1 MFGRRCGSWSAR
13 RIATMEPMQV
23 CDPILGPKRIHEDQA
38 HEDDKVTENG
48 VLTNFDPS
56 RRTVSA

>member
-1 MFGRRCGSWSAR
+1 
-13 RIATMEPMQV
+13 MEPMQV
-23 CDPILGPKRIHEDQA
+23 RDPILGPQRIHEEQT
-38 HEDDKVTENG
+38 HEGDKVTENG

>member
-1 MFGRRCGSWSAR
+1 
-13 RIATMEPMQV
+13 MEPMQV